1 MITFLKLGG
10 SLITDK
16 STPRTAD
23 MDVIHR
29 LAAEIR
35 TAQKEL
41 PHLSLV
47 LGHGSGSFGHVPA
60 REYNTRNGVRTAFE
74 WNGFLEVWRQARDLN
89 QIMVEALTRAGIPIM
104 AFPPSAIIQAAD
116 GQPVSVQSEPL
127 LSALNAGLTP
137 LVAGDVVF
145 DKIRGGTIFSTED
158 VFMALAA
165 ANPPDRVLICGKE
178 SGVWENYP
186 ANTSLISKITPSGYE
201 QMQRSLGSSAGID
214 VTGGMRTKVEQMLNL
229 VKRYPQTSAV
239 IFSGSQPGALYEVL
253 VGRPHGTVI
262 VNT

>member
-16 STPRTAD
+16 STPRTAN
-23 MDVIHR
+23 MDVIRR
-29 LAAEIR
+29 LGAEIR
-35 TAQKEL
+35 AAQKERPEL
-41 PHLSLV
+41 GLV

-60 REYNTRNGVRTAFE
+60 REYNTRNGVRTASE
-74 WNGFLEVWRQARDLN
+74 WSGFLEVWRQARDLN
-89 QIMVEALTRAGIPIM
+89 QIMVEALTQAGIPIL

-137 LVAGDVVF
+137 LVAGDVIF

-165 ANPPDRVLICGKE
+165 ANPPDQVLVCGKE
-178 SGVWENYP
+178 DGVWENYP
-186 ANTSLISKITPSGYE
+186 TNTRLVPRITPSGYE
-201 QMQRSLGSSAGID
+201 QLQSSLGSSAGID
-214 VTGGMRTKVEQMLNL
+214 VTGGMRTKVEQLLNL
-229 VKRYPQTSAV
+229 VKRYPHTSAV

-262 VNT
+262 AKT